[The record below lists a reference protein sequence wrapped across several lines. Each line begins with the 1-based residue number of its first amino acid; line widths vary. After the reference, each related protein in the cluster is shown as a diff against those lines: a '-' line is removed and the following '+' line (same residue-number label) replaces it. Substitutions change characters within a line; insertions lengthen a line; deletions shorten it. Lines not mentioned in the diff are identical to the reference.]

1 MVDIRTARAVVFERD
16 PRRVVVR
23 EVEVDPIGPTDVLVA
38 AKAVGLCRSDN
49 ELLEG
54 HLDAQLAVP
63 YPVVPGHEWSGQVV
77 EVGRDVTNVSV
88 GDPVVGECV
97 IAPNHWFGFTYHGAA
112 SELFRTPAALLH
124 RLPEGVDFSSGALV
138 EPFTIAYNA
147 VRVSGGIDAS
157 DVVAIVGGGMIGQCA
172 LAVARGSSAL
182 TMVIEPNPVRRALA
196 VALGADVVVD
206 PTTED
211 ASHILRDT
219 VGVDGADLVI
229 EASGHPA
236 GLASTLT
243 LARHAGR
250 ITNIGICA
258 HGEVAG
264 GWGLIQAKDLTVR
277 GTTGS
282 SGVWP
287 AALRF
292 LQRNSID
299 LRPAITAT
307 LPFEEAA
314 AAMKATDD
322 PDNVKVHLQF

>member
-1 MVDIRTARAVVFERD
+1 MVHTRTARAVVFERD

-23 EVEVDPIGPTDVLVA
+23 DIEVEPLGRSDVLVA

-49 ELLEG
+49 ELLDG

-63 YPVVPGHEWSGQVV
+63 YPVVPGHEWAGEVV
-77 EVGRDVTNVSV
+77 AVGGDVTNVAV
-88 GDPVVGECV
+88 GDRVVGECV

-112 SELFRTPAALLH
+112 SELFRVPSVLLH
-124 RLPEGVDFSSGALV
+124 RLPDGVDYSSGALV

-147 VRVSGGIDAS
+147 VRVSGGVDAS

-172 LAVARGSSAL
+172 LAVAHGASAM

-196 VALGADVVVD
+196 VTMGADVVVD
-206 PTTED
+206 PAKEQAGD
-211 ASHILRDT
+211 VLRERF
-219 VGVDGADLVI
+219 GADGADLVI
-229 EASGHPA
+229 EASGHPS
-236 GLASTLT
+236 GLASTLRI
-243 LARHAGR
+243 ARHAGR
-250 ITNIGICA
+250 VTNIGICA
-258 HGEVAG
+258 QHDVPGA
-264 GWGLIQAKDLTVR
+264 WGLIQAKDLTVR

-299 LRPAITAT
+299 LRPTITAT
-307 LPFEEAA
+307 VPFEDAA
-314 AAMKATDD
+314 VAMKATDD